1 MNVQIKAFLDVNI
14 GSFVQKKLKSYKS
27 LAPVLSNF
35 KRNNCIEMSYKCPPS
50 FIFTGIEVVTAVCV
64 RDDDESAVG
73 DQFCE
78 EKRPG
83 DETKECNIQTCP
95 AR

>member
-1 MNVQIKAFLDVNI
+1 MI
-14 GSFVQKKLKSYKS
+14 
-27 LAPVLSNF
+27 
-35 KRNNCIEMSYKCPPS
+35 
-50 FIFTGIEVVTAVCV
+50 AVCV

-78 EKRPG
+78 EKRPKG
-83 DETKECNIQTCP
+83 RPKDKYKKCNLQRCP

>member
-1 MNVQIKAFLDVNI
+1 MI
-14 GSFVQKKLKSYKS
+14 
-27 LAPVLSNF
+27 
-35 KRNNCIEMSYKCPPS
+35 
-50 FIFTGIEVVTAVCV
+50 AVCV

-78 EKRPG
+78 EKRPK
-83 DETKECNIQTCP
+83 DNYNKCNLQRCP